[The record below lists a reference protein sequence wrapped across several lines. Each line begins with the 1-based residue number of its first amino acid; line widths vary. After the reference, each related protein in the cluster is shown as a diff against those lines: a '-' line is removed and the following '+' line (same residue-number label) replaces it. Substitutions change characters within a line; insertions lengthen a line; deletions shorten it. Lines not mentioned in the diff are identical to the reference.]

1 MRREL
6 SDTAILNLIASIYAL
21 VGLFIGVSIYRF
33 DPTLLPTLVIG
44 IGISGVVYFVGF
56 ADHSYR
62 GWQLV
67 PIVFASVTTST
78 IVLEVEAAFN
88 YNQSPTIF
96 TVVYVLIAVAMLVVW
111 HPVLYQIVFE
121 GKTEDWL
128 EFNY

>member
-1 MRREL
+1 MMREL

-21 VGLFIGVSIYRF
+21 VGLFIGVSIYRY
-33 DPTLLPTLVIG
+33 DPTLLPALVIA

-67 PIVFASVTTST
+67 PIVFAAVTTST
-78 IVLEVEAAFN
+78 IVLEFESAFN
-88 YNQSPTIF
+88 YTQSPTIF
-96 TVVYVLIAVAMLVVW
+96 TVVYVLIAAAMLVVW

-121 GKTEDWL
+121 GKTDDWL